1 MVWGSMDKRAAFFI
15 DLPIKRRTLL
25 KGLTVLGA
33 GGLARGFG
41 LLPVRAEETNNTF
54 EVVKTDEEWRKILTP
69 EQYRVLRQEWTEP
82 PFKNKYHDSKEK
94 GTFHCA
100 GCDLPLFSWRHKY
113 DSRTGWPSFWQP
125 MFSDSVGT
133 KTDWKL
139 LYPRTEVHCARCGG
153 HLGHVFDDGPAP
165 TYLRYC
171 INSAALIF
179 KPASG

>member
-1 MVWGSMDKRAAFFI
+1 MNKLAISLKNVSI
-15 DLPIKRRTLL
+15 HRRMML
-25 KGLTVLGA
+25 KGLIILLGA
-33 GGLARGFG
+33 GLLGRSFG
-41 LLPVRAEETNNTF
+41 LLPAGAAEIKKKF
-54 EVVKTDEEWRKILTP
+54 EVTKTDAEWRKMLTP

-82 PFKNKYHDSKEK
+82 PHENKYNDHKEK
-94 GTFHCA
+94 GIYHCV
-100 GCDLPLFSWRHKY
+100 GCDQPLFSWRHKY

-125 MFSDSVGT
+125 MFSDAVGA

-153 HLGHVFDDGPAP
+153 HLGHLFEDGPAP

-179 KPASG
+179 KPSCG